1 MPELSVGFG
10 ELTFKNPLIL
20 APGPFSDDLRWISRF
35 AEAGVGGVV
44 LKSAVP
50 ESLAYMRRWVRP
62 RYKLPFGPEGN
73 FVLYS
78 FEQAFRGSIDEYF
91 KLIRGAKELGVPVIA
106 SFFALD
112 LNEWLELCMGAQEA
126 GADAVELDISCPH
139 AGAAS
144 AYAEVTSFL
153 AERLSIPVIPKLS
166 PTINVASVAVQLERA
181 GAGGVTACNRLTG
194 VDVDLEGM
202 RIAMHGSYAGFGGPW
217 SKFLIFKNVME
228 IHRSTSLPIS
238 ASGGVTSH
246 EDLIKYILLGAST
259 VQALSIFI
267 LRGVGVVPEMLEG
280 LERFMEERGIG
291 RLEEIRGLAARTFL
305 PPDSVER
312 DQRVRFEVDGGR
324 CIGCMRCR
332 DVCRYEAVGERGG
345 GAWIDPELCDGC
357 GLCAEVCPR
366 GCIRM
371 VKL

>member
-1 MPELSVGFG
+1 MPELSVSFG
-10 ELTFKNPLIL
+10 GLTFKNPLIL
-20 APGPFSDDLRWISRF
+20 APGPFSDDLKWISRF
-35 AEAGVGGVV
+35 VEAGVGGVV

-50 ESLAYMRRWVRP
+50 ESLAHMRRWVRP
-62 RYKLPFGPEGN
+62 RYRLPFGPDGN

-78 FEQAFRGSIDEYF
+78 FEQAFRGSIDEYL
-91 KLIRGAKELGVPVIA
+91 KLIRDAKGLGVPIIA

-112 LNEWLELCMGAQEA
+112 MDDWLELCLGAQEA

-144 AYAEVTSFL
+144 AYVEVTSFL
-153 AERLSIPVIPKLS
+153 AERLKIPVIPKLS
-166 PTINVASVAVQLERA
+166 PTIDVASVAVQLERA

-259 VQALSIFI
+259 VQVLSIFI
-267 LRGVGVVPEMLEG
+267 LKGVGVVPEMLEG
-280 LERFMEERGIG
+280 LERFMEERGIES
-291 RLEEIRGLAARTFL
+291 LDEIRGVAAYSFRD
-305 PPDSVER
+305 PDSVER
-312 DQRVRFEVDGGR
+312 EVQARFEVEAEG
-324 CIGCMRCR
+324 CVGCMRCR
-332 DVCRYEAVGERGG
+332 VVCRYEAVVERGG
-345 GAWIDPELCDGC
+345 KAWIDPELCDGC

-371 VKL
+371 VRF